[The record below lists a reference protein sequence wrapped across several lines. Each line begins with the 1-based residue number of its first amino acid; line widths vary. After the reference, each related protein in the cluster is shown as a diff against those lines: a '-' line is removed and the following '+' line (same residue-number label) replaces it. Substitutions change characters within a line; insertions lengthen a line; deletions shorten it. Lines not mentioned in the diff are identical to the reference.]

1 MVWGGEERET
11 AMAHNNNPV
20 IGYGIIDTY
29 EPMYFGKGGYGFLI
43 CQNDRESVEE
53 LQEWHTRVTRE
64 YPLAIPTLKFVT
76 CYHDGV
82 PESTIKHELESRL
95 LSLDV
100 PLRESGEL
108 GYKIVPWEELRRT
121 LEESKSLEEQHRS
134 MGGTDWDYEPIPD
147 LVM

>member
-1 MVWGGEERET
+1 
-11 AMAHNNNPV
+11 MAHNNNPV

-64 YPLAIPTLKFVT
+64 YPLANPTLKFVT
-76 CYHDGV
+76 CYCDSMS
-82 PESTIKHELESRL
+82 ESAIKDKLESRL
-95 LSLDV
+95 LPLDV

-108 GYKIVPWEELRRT
+108 GYSIVPWEELRRT
-121 LEESKSLEEQHRS
+121 LEESRSLEERHRS
-134 MGGTDWDYEPIPD
+134 MGGSDDDYEPIYA

>member
-1 MVWGGEERET
+1 
-11 AMAHNNNPV
+11 MAHNNNSV

-53 LQEWHTRVTRE
+53 LQEWFTRVTRE
-64 YPLAIPTLKFVT
+64 YPLSIPALKFVT

-82 PESTIKHELESRL
+82 PESAIEDKLESRL

-108 GYKIVPWEELRRT
+108 GYKIVLWEELRRT
-121 LEESKSLEEQHRS
+121 LEESKSLEE
-134 MGGTDWDYEPIPD
+134 
-147 LVM
+147 

>member
-1 MVWGGEERET
+1 
-11 AMAHNNNPV
+11 MAHNNNPV

-43 CQNDRESVEE
+43 CQNDCESVEE

-82 PESTIKHELESRL
+82 PESTIEDELESRL

-108 GYKIVPWEELRRT
+108 GYSIVPWEKLRCP
-121 LEESKSLEEQHRS
+121 LEESKSLEERHRS
-134 MGGTDWDYEPIPD
+134 MGGSDDDYEPIYA

>member
-1 MVWGGEERET
+1 
-11 AMAHNNNPV
+11 MAHNNNSV

-43 CQNDRESVEE
+43 RQSDRESVEE

-82 PESTIKHELESRL
+82 PESAIKDELESRL
-95 LSLDV
+95 LPLDT
-100 PLRESGEL
+100 PLRESEEL
-108 GYKIVPWEELRRT
+108 GYNIVPWEKLRRR
-121 LEESKSLEEQHRS
+121 LEEDKSLEEWHRS
-134 MGGTDWDYEPIPD
+134 MGGSDYDYEPISA

>member
-1 MVWGGEERET
+1 MVNE
-11 AMAHNNNPV
+11 NDPV
-20 IGYGIIDTY
+20 IGYGIIDTDDQ
-29 EPMYFGKGGYGFLI
+29 MYLGKGGYGFLI
-43 CQNDRESVEE
+43 RQSDRESAEE
-53 LQEWHTRVTRE
+53 LKEWFTRVTRE
-64 YPLAIPTLKFVT
+64 YQLAIPTLKFVT

-82 PESTIKHELESRL
+82 PESTIEDELESRL

-108 GYKIVPWEELRRT
+108 GYKIVPWEELRCT

-134 MGGTDWDYEPIPD
+134 MGGTDWDYEPIPA